1 MVAVAVIPV
10 TAAGVAA
17 AYAAKD
23 LSPVSLGDLMLRCR
37 RELGISQQELARRS
51 GITPGTLHH
60 FEAVALMPEPYR
72 GLTHTGKLAFKTAR
86 ALTALVNDPRFT
98 EIAALFTSRRLSSV
112 YIEAVVRMA
121 KLHPKAEA
129 PALVTL
135 AFTRAKMQ
143 PRGWVGPV
151 VVVRRTRVDPKALQ
165 AHILALA
172 GEIEAWGMQ
181 EHCEVERLPVI
192 AAARVLD
199 DRLHRAV
206 LATATANGHTE
217 AALGGLLGQR
227 RSALLTEEPDRRPRK
242 GQVAMNVNGGPLCM
256 TR

>member
-1 MVAVAVIPV
+1 MVAVASIP
-10 TAAGVAA
+10 TTPEDVAA
-17 AYAAKD
+17 AYAAKN

-37 RELGISQQELARRS
+37 REQGISQQELARRT

-86 ALTALVNDPRFT
+86 ALAALVNDPRFT
-98 EIAALFTSRRLSSV
+98 EIAALFTSRRLSST

-121 KLHPKAEA
+121 KLHPKADVDE
-129 PALVTL
+129 LVAL
-135 AFTRAKMQ
+135 AFTRARKQ
-143 PRGWVGPV
+143 PRDWVGPV
-151 VVVRRTRVDPKALQ
+151 VVARRPRVDPKALQ

-181 EHCEVERLPVI
+181 ERCEVERLPVI

-199 DRLHRAV
+199 QRLHTAV
-206 LATATANGHTE
+206 LATATANVHAE
-217 AALGGLLGQR
+217 AVLGGLLGQR
-227 RSALLTEEPDRRPRK
+227 RSALLTEEPDRRPRN
-242 GQVAMNVNGGPLCM
+242 GQEAMTLDA
-256 TR
+256 